1 MTQRLAANARIAVGV
16 ALAVLF
22 AMIALLF
29 VRFGQQFEEARVWV
43 RHTYNAINATHTLN
57 EALLDSETSQRGYL
71 ITGSRDYLSAYM
83 RARDRVPTSQ
93 AELRRLTMDNP
104 AQQTRLDRLEPLVQQ
119 KLEELAKTIRLRD
132 DAGFQET
139 QREVQTHFGRNLM
152 REIQTIIDQMSAE
165 EDQLLRM
172 RQGEAQAAQKR
183 TLAMLGLGGVL
194 AFGVM
199 AGSGLVLRREERRRR
214 AAEREALAS
223 ATQLR
228 TSFDGLS
235 HGIAVFGGDRR
246 LIEWNRCLIE
256 LLDIPDAVIRKGVT
270 YEDLTR
276 AIDPDLFESAD
287 QIAHDVRAAGSREAV
302 VHEATSKGGRN
313 FEFRRTMLP
322 GGDGFILTVTD
333 VTAQRKAELVQ
344 RDNQKMQALGHLTG
358 GVAHDFNNLLTV
370 VMGNLDLLR
379 KRLPDDPEIARRLDD
394 AIASAV
400 RGANLTRHLL
410 AFARRQPLEPRPI
423 NLNRLV
429 ADLVNSMLR
438 RTLGEEIAIQAVES
452 GGLWPAFA
460 DPAQVEN
467 AVLNLALNARDAM
480 PKGGRLT
487 IEISNQMLDHHY
499 ARLNPEVEPGAYVM
513 IAVTDTGTGMSPE
526 TVSHAFEPFYSTKE
540 EGKGTGLGLSQ
551 VYGFAKQSKGHVKIY
566 SELGQGT
573 TVKLYLPRSQRAVND
588 DLAQASRDVPRGNA
602 VILVVEDDADV
613 RRVVVAQLE
622 ELGYDILAAPD
633 AESALDAFAKADRI
647 DLLLTDVILP
657 GRLRGKEL
665 ATLVKRASPQT
676 QVLFMSGYT
685 ENAIV
690 HDGKLDEGVNLISK
704 PFRREDI
711 ARKVAQVL
719 QMGAPAE
726 PAADGKVVRFPDRPI
741 S

>member
-1 MTQRLAANARIAVGV
+1 MTQRLAASARIAVGA
-16 ALAVLF
+16 ALALLF
-22 AMIALLF
+22 LLVTLLF
-29 VRFGQQFEEARVWV
+29 VRFSHEVEDARVWV
-43 RHTYNAINATHTLN
+43 RHTHDVINATHNLN

-71 ITGSRDYLSAYM
+71 ITGSRDYLVAHTQ
-83 RARDRVPTSQ
+83 ARDRVPTSQ

-104 AQQTRLDRLEPLVQQ
+104 AQQARLDRLAPLIQQ
-119 KLEELAKTIRLRD
+119 KLEELAQTIRLRD
-132 DAGFQET
+132 DAGFQEA

-152 REIQTIIDQMSAE
+152 RAIQTIIDEMSAE
-165 EDQLLRM
+165 EDQLLRV
-172 RQGEAQAAQKR
+172 RQGEVQAAQKR
-183 TLAMLGLGGVL
+183 TLAMVGLGGVL

-199 AGSGLVLRREERRRR
+199 AGGGLVLRREERRRR
-214 AAEREALAS
+214 AAEQEAFAS

-235 HGIAVFGGDRR
+235 QGIAVFGADQR
-246 LIEWNRCLIE
+246 LLEWNRCLIE
-256 LLDIPDAVIRKGVT
+256 LLDIPEAVIRKGVT

-276 AIDPDLFESAD
+276 VIDPALFESAD
-287 QIAHDVRAAGSREAV
+287 QIADDVRAAGNREAV

-322 GGDGFILTVTD
+322 GGEGFILTVTD

-344 RDNQKMQALGHLTG
+344 RDTQKMQALGHLTG

-438 RTLGEEIAIQAVES
+438 RTLGEEIDIQAVES

-526 TVSHAFEPFYSTKE
+526 TISHAFEPFYSTKE

-588 DLAQASRDVPRGNA
+588 DLFQALRDVPRGNA

-613 RRVVVAQLE
+613 RRVVAAQLE
-622 ELGYDILAAPD
+622 ELGYEVLAAPD
-633 AESALDAFAKADRI
+633 AESALDAFAKAERI

-657 GRLRGKEL
+657 GRLRGREL

-726 PAADGKVVRFPDRPI
+726 PAADNKVVRFPDRPT

>member
-1 MTQRLAANARIAVGV
+1 MTQRLAARARFAVGA

-22 AMIALLF
+22 VMVALLF
-29 VRFGQQFEEARVWV
+29 ARFSQQFEEARVWV
-43 RHTYNAINATHTLN
+43 RHTNDVISTTNSLF
-57 EALLDSETSQRGYL
+57 EAVLQSESSQRGYL
-71 ITGSRDYLSAYM
+71 ITGAPDYLQRYM
-83 RARDRVPTSQ
+83 QARDRVPGLLS
-93 AELRRLTMDNP
+93 ELRKLTADNSL
-104 AQQTRLDRLEPLVQQ
+104 QQSQLDRLAPVIQQ
-119 KLEELAKTIRLRD
+119 KLDEMAHTIRLHD
-132 DAGFQET
+132 NAGFAEAR
-139 QREVQTHFGRNLM
+139 REVQTHLGRNLM
-152 REIQTIIDQMSAE
+152 MGVRAGVE
-165 EDQLLRM
+165 EMMADEARLLRM
-172 RQGEAQAAQKR
+172 RQSDAQAAQNR
-183 TLAMLGLGGVL
+183 LFAAAAAGGALGFGILVGG
-194 AFGVM
+194 
-199 AGSGLVLRREERRRR
+199 GLVLRREERRRR

-235 HGIAVFGGDRR
+235 HGIAVFGADRR

-270 YEDLTR
+270 YEDLTG

-322 GGDGFILTVTD
+322 GGEGFILTVTD

-400 RGANLTRHLL
+400 RGASLTRHLL
-410 AFARRQPLEPRPI
+410 AFARRQPLEPRPV

-438 RTLGEEIAIQAVES
+438 RTLGEEIDIQAVES

-526 TVSHAFEPFYSTKE
+526 TISHAFEPFYSTKE

-573 TVKLYLPRSQRAVND
+573 TVRLYLPRSQRAVND
-588 DLAQASRDVPRGNA
+588 DVSQASRDVPRGNA

-633 AESALDAFAKADRI
+633 AESALDAFAKADGI

-719 QMGAPAE
+719 QMGAPAQ
-726 PAADGKVVRFPDRPI
+726 PAADGKVVRFPDRPF